1 MQSVTWMH
9 FGQGPVQQKQRK
21 HLGPGLLKSCSASR
35 PRKRPQTWRNSVPC
49 ASAWNLIW
57 RPGRDHDGRGKL
69 WCQDVVTFSIIFTRF
84 SYPIVALGLDSPCEP
99 VSCHCQGTAVEEH
112 ERRMEEAGDTSR
124 PVISVMWIC
133 TSQVLAEMAARDLD
147 IRRLTETIQVS
158 QEKKSQGRWEVEG
171 CRAAD
176 VRQMQRLLK
185 SCLLRLASL
194 DGPWSIDLLRDHL
207 MMLCEHHVNFRAKKK
222 LLKTMD
228 EKDFISQGK
237 EPVLKPH

>member
-1 MQSVTWMH
+1 MWTSELSLPGYRSRGTWATH
-9 FGQGPVQQKQRK
+9 GGGRWYLEASDFCDVN
-21 HLGPGLLKSCSASR
+21 LYLPGACRDGCKRSGHSPSHR
-35 PRKRPQTWRNSVPC
+35 DHPGEPRKR
-49 ASAWNLIW
+49 
-57 RPGRDHDGRGKL
+57 
-69 WCQDVVTFSIIFTRF
+69 
-84 SYPIVALGLDSPCEP
+84 
-99 VSCHCQGTAVEEH
+99 
-112 ERRMEEAGDTSR
+112 
-124 PVISVMWIC
+124 
-133 TSQVLAEMAARDLD
+133 
-147 IRRLTETIQVS
+147 
-158 QEKKSQGRWEVEG
+158 SQGRWEVEG